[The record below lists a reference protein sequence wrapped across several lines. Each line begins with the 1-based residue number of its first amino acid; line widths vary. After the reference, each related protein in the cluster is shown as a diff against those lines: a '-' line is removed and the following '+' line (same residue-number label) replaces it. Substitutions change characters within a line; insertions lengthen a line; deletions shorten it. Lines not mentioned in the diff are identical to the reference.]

1 MLRRLNSLVALKM
14 IDFSFGCV
22 IFFLLILANNYLN
35 GIFILSLNH
44 NFSDDPCKRHYL
56 FSYTLS
62 VFFLSTSLVSIR
74 FFFSLSVA
82 LRASCCVTQHSL
94 RSSSFI
100 LSALIYRPPFFLY
113 LKRGSVRV
121 TVNLSCFDGVLFE
134 KETEIVPWVG
144 VMDVVHA
151 LWVQAKSL
159 KLMIDSLL
167 KSCFWLF
174 MCFLSNRGQRLVGL
188 HGRWKI
194 TL

>member
-1 MLRRLNSLVALKM
+1 MTPVKGIISSV
-14 IDFSFGCV
+14 FSC
-22 IFFLLILANNYLN
+22 
-35 GIFILSLNH
+35 
-44 NFSDDPCKRHYL
+44 
-56 FSYTLS
+56 TLS
-62 VFFLSTSLVSIR
+62 VFFPPYFLFLSSSLVSIC
-74 FFFSLSVA
+74 FFFSLSFA
-82 LRASCCVTQHSL
+82 LRASFCVTQYSL
-94 RSSSFI
+94 SSSSI
-100 LSALIYRPPFFLY
+100 LSALIYRPAFFLY

-134 KETEIVPWVG
+134 KETEIVTWVR

-174 MCFLSNRGQRLVGL
+174 MCFLSNRGQWLVGL
-188 HGRWKI
+188 HVRWKI